1 MASYTASQLNGAGV
15 PIEALTAGVS
25 YVFSITSSSCTGS
38 AYFTVETVRNNSGFY
53 DSTRPTNALGLYSS
67 FSDIDQDT
75 LITSS
80 YISSVV
86 VPEGGGIYQ
95 FTPTSNIAL
104 SSSFLR
110 GTGGITLDITI

>member
-1 MASYTASQLNGAGV
+1 MASYTANQLNGAGT

-25 YVFSITSSSCTGS
+25 YAFTITNTTSTGS
-38 AYFTVETVRNNSGFY
+38 AYFTVETVRDSNGFY
-53 DSTRPTNALGLYSS
+53 DSTRPTNALGIYSL
-67 FSDIDQDT
+67 FSVEG

-86 VPEGGGIYQ
+86 VTDLGGIYQ

-104 SSSFLR
+104 GSSFLR
-110 GTGGITLDITI
+110 GTGGISLDITV

>member
-1 MASYTASQLNGAGV
+1 MASYTADQLYGAGT

-25 YVFSITSSSCTGS
+25 YVFTITNTTSTGS
-38 AYFTVETVRNNSGFY
+38 AYFTVETVRDSNGFY
-53 DSTRPTNALGLYSS
+53 DSTRPTNAIGSYSS
-67 FSDIDQDT
+67 FSDIDQNS

-86 VPEGGGIYQ
+86 VPEGGGTYQ

-110 GTGGITLDITI
+110 GTGGITLNIAV

>member
-1 MASYTASQLNGAGV
+1 MASYTASKLNGAGT

-25 YVFSITSSSCTGS
+25 YVFTIGNTTSTGS
-38 AYFTVETVRNNSGFY
+38 AYFTVETVRDSNGFY
-53 DSTRPTNALGLYSS
+53 DSTRPTNAIGSYSS

-86 VPEGGGIYQ
+86 VLEGGGVYQ
-95 FTPTSNIAL
+95 FTPTSDVAV
-104 SSSFLR
+104 SSSYLR
-110 GTGGITLDITI
+110 ATGGMTLEITV